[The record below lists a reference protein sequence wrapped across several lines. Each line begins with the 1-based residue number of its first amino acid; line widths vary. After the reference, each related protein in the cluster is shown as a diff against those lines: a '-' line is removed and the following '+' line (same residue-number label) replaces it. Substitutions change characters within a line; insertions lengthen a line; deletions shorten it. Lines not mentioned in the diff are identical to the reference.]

1 MSSTLC
7 LANGGVLL
15 VAEAKVL
22 ELTTA
27 ETLIGR
33 TAITDL
39 DGLAAKIWEDWAK
52 GQITDD
58 AAERLQA
65 AIQRRRASTATRVAG
80 TAKKAAYDAVKRSTR
95 RANNADKV
103 MRAEK
108 RRRVA
113 HCGALPGYLAQSFTT
128 AENAAI
134 AIIIAQIRAKGF
146 CDLFIACIAAR
157 AGCCDRVV
165 QNAIQHAERLGLIKI
180 QRRARKGQANLS
192 NIISLLD
199 TDLKTWVARGNT
211 HKQLHWVNESAGNR
225 YKILETTEIGDKKA
239 RIEHDRHA
247 VGLLDSSVRGRR
259 ETGKR
264 YAVA

>member
-1 MSSTLC
+1 M
-7 LANGGVLL
+7 
-15 VAEAKVL
+15 L

-33 TAITDL
+33 AAITDL
-39 DGLAAKIWEDWAK
+39 DGPAAKIWDDWAK

-65 AIQRRRASTATRVAG
+65 AIQRRRAGSATRVAG
-80 TAKKAAYDAVKRSTR
+80 TAKRAAYDAVKRSTR
-95 RANNADKV
+95 RANNADRV
-103 MRAEK
+103 LRAEK

-128 AENAAI
+128 AENAAL
-134 AIIIAQIRAKGF
+134 AIIIAQIRAKGS

-180 QRRARKGQANLS
+180 QRRARKGQSHLS
-192 NIISLLD
+192 NIISLLNA
-199 TDLKTWVARGNT
+199 DLKSWVARGNT
-211 HKQLHWVNESAGNR
+211 HKQLHWVNESADNR
-225 YKILETTEIGDKKA
+225 YKFLDIGKTGENEA
-239 RIEHDRHA
+239 RIEQGRA
-247 VGLLDSSVRGRR
+247 ATGLLQRNVRR
-259 ETGKR
+259 ERQTGKQ

>member
-1 MSSTLC
+1 MSRHSV
-7 LANGGVLL
+7 LANGRALL
-15 VAEAKVL
+15 VAEANVL

-33 TAITDL
+33 AAITDL
-39 DGLAAKIWEDWAK
+39 DGLAAKIWDDWAK

-65 AIQRRRASTATRVAG
+65 AIQRRRAGSATRVAG
-80 TAKKAAYDAVKRSTR
+80 TAKRAAYDAVKRSTR

-103 MRAEK
+103 LRAEK

-128 AENAAI
+128 AENAAL
-134 AIIIAQIRAKGF
+134 AIIIAQIRAKGS

-180 QRRARKGQANLS
+180 QRRARKGQSHLS
-192 NIISLLD
+192 NIISLLNA
-199 TDLKTWVARGNT
+199 DLKSWVARGNT